1 MTISNGVKIKPL
13 GDRIL
18 VKPHTSEEVTKSG
31 IVLPES
37 AEKEQKE
44 QGEVVAIGGGPKN
57 KKPPPQNRPTPPFFS
72 KIYFLLTKPQIALVF
87 GNFLLPFATPIFS
100 PPILPKKDEIDKVQ
114 YKFLKDED
122 VLWIVEK

>member
-1 MTISNGVKIKPL
+1 MKISNGVKIKPL

-18 VKPHTSEEVTKSG
+18 VKPLQNEEITKSG

-44 QGEVVAIGGGPKN
+44 QGEVVAVGAGDKI
-57 KKPPPQNRPTPPFFS
+57 KK
-72 KIYFLLTKPQIALVF
+72 LGLKPGQTVVF
-87 GNFLLPFATPIFS
+87 GKYGGDEI
-100 PPILPKKDEIDKVQ
+100 EIDKVE

-122 VLWIVEK
+122 ILGIVEK